1 MIIGERLKGFLKYR
15 NITAKEFAEVI
26 GVTEGMVYKYY
37 KMDSVDSSIIEKWA
51 ETLYVPIMMFLDQNI
66 YDSIV
71 QEASL
76 PKPTNPEG
84 YIASSKKII
93 SDLNRQPIL
102 DIRVSAGH
110 GIGLEG
116 NENEVVEWVNIPK
129 FDGCY
134 GIMVYGDS
142 MYDRFKSGD
151 VVFVRPIKGRNDF
164 DFGQCYVVITN
175 EDRYIKN
182 IYESSKGNQYVTMT
196 SYNTEINPDG
206 RRKYPDKDI
215 YIDDIKHL
223 YKVAGKLRRD
233 QL

>member
-1 MIIGERLKGFLKYR
+1 MGREKNINEAMNYLIYKKMISSQEELAKKMSITKESVSRALNGNKSYLTDKFLNKFNETFDGVFDINWLLKGEGEMLR
-15 NITAKEFAEVI
+15 SSNIVAPVI
-26 GVTEGMVYKYY
+26 V
-37 KMDSVDSSIIEKWA
+37 S
-51 ETLYVPIMMFLDQNI
+51 NI
-66 YDSIV
+66 N
-71 QEASL
+71 
-76 PKPTNPEG
+76 K
-84 YIASSKKII
+84 
-93 SDLNRQPIL
+93 QPIL

-110 GIGLEG
+110 GVGLEG
-116 NENEVVEWVNIPK
+116 SENEVVEWVNIPK

-151 VVFVRPIKGRNDF
+151 VVFVRPIAGRNDF
-164 DFGQCYVVITN
+164 DYGQCYVVITN

-182 IYESSKGNQYVTMT
+182 IYESSKGNEYITMT
-196 SYNTEINPDG
+196 SYNIEINPDG

-215 YIDDIKHL
+215 YIDEIKHL

>member
-1 MIIGERLKGFLKYR
+1 MDREKNINEAVNYLIYKKMISSQEELAKKVGV
-15 NITAKEFAEVI
+15 AKE
-26 GVTEGMVYKYY
+26 
-37 KMDSVDSSIIEKWA
+37 SISRALNGNKSYLTDKFLNKFN
-51 ETLYVPIMMFLDQNI
+51 ETFDNIFNINWLLYGDGEMLKDANTTLILSN
-66 YDSIV
+66 S
-71 QEASL
+71 
-76 PKPTNPEG
+76 
-84 YIASSKKII
+84 
-93 SDLNRQPIL
+93 NRQPIL

>member
-1 MIIGERLKGFLKYR
+1 MTKEKRHYLQDLLDYLQ
-15 NITAKEFAEVI
+15 ITAASFAKSL
-26 GVTEGMVYKYY
+26 G
-37 KMDSVDSSIIEKWA
+37 
-51 ETLYVPIMMFLDQNI
+51 
-66 YDSIV
+66 YDSPNKIYYILRFRNGISIEIARDITRV
-71 QEASL
+71 YPSINYEWL
-76 PKPTNPEG
+76 LTGDGEMLKEGNTNTLSIP
-84 YIASSKKII
+84 SNSNK
-93 SDLNRQPIL
+93 QPIL

-182 IYESSKGNQYVTMT
+182 IYESSKGSEYITMT
-196 SYNTEINPDG
+196 SYNTELNPDG

-215 YIDDIKHL
+215 YIDEIKHL

>member
-1 MIIGERLKGFLKYR
+1 MTREKRHYLQDLLDYLQ
-15 NITAKEFAEVI
+15 ITAASFAKSL
-26 GVTEGMVYKYY
+26 G
-37 KMDSVDSSIIEKWA
+37 
-51 ETLYVPIMMFLDQNI
+51 
-66 YDSIV
+66 YDSPNKIYYILRFRNGMSIEIARDITRV
-71 QEASL
+71 YPSINYEWLLAG
-76 PKPTNPEG
+76 EG
-84 YIASSKKII
+84 KMLKSENATLTLSNS
-93 SDLNRQPIL
+93 NRQPIL

-110 GIGLEG
+110 GVGLEG

-151 VVFVRPIKGRNDF
+151 VVFVRPIAGRNDF
-164 DFGQCYVVITN
+164 DYGQCYVVITN

-182 IYESSKGNQYVTMT
+182 IYESSKGNEYITMT

-215 YIDDIKHL
+215 YINDIKHL

>member
-1 MIIGERLKGFLKYR
+1 MTKEKRHYLQDLLDHLQ
-15 NITAKEFAEVI
+15 ITAASFAKSL
-26 GVTEGMVYKYY
+26 G
-37 KMDSVDSSIIEKWA
+37 
-51 ETLYVPIMMFLDQNI
+51 
-66 YDSIV
+66 YDSPNKIYYILRFRNGMSV
-71 QEASL
+71 EIARDITRVYPKINYEWLLTGEGGMTKSNNAQVSL
-76 PKPTNPEG
+76 IPSN
-84 YIASSKKII
+84 S
-93 SDLNRQPIL
+93 NRQPIL
-102 DIRVSAGH
+102 DIRVSAGQ

-151 VVFVRPIKGRNDF
+151 VVFVRPIAGRNDF
-164 DFGQCYVVITN
+164 DYGQCYVVITN

-182 IYESSKGNQYVTMT
+182 IYESSKGNEYITMT

-215 YIDDIKHL
+215 YINDIKHL

>member
-1 MIIGERLKGFLKYR
+1 MNELSRIKIAIQWLIGQNIADNQEGIGRLLGYTNKSAFSQILNGKKPLPETFINRLCALKAELNDNWLLAGEGDMLKG
-15 NITAKEFAEVI
+15 N
-26 GVTEGMVYKYY
+26 
-37 KMDSVDSSIIEKWA
+37 
-51 ETLYVPIMMFLDQNI
+51 N
-66 YDSIV
+66 
-71 QEASL
+71 
-76 PKPTNPEG
+76 TNPSL
-84 YIASSKKII
+84 IQSNSS
-93 SDLNRQPIL
+93 RQPIL

-182 IYESSKGNQYVTMT
+182 IYESSKGSEYITMT
-196 SYNTEINPDG
+196 SYNTELNPDG

-223 YKVAGKLRRD
+223 YKVSGKLRRD

>member
-1 MIIGERLKGFLKYR
+1 MKEKRERFLKAFNYLRGEGIINTQLDLADKMSANNVNIGYALKGNKSYLTDKF
-15 NITAKEFAEVI
+15 
-26 GVTEGMVYKYY
+26 
-37 KMDSVDSSIIEKWA
+37 
-51 ETLYVPIMMFLDQNI
+51 
-66 YDSIV
+66 
-71 QEASL
+71 
-76 PKPTNPEG
+76 
-84 YIASSKKII
+84 
-93 SDLNRQPIL
+93 LNRFNETFDGIFDINWLLKGDGEMLRSGNIVAPVIVSNINKQPIL

-110 GIGLEG
+110 GVGLEG

-151 VVFVRPIKGRNDF
+151 VVFVRPIAGRNDF
-164 DFGQCYVVITN
+164 DYGQCYVVITN

-182 IYESSKGNQYVTMT
+182 IYESSKGNEYITMT

-215 YIDDIKHL
+215 YINDIKHL

>member
-1 MIIGERLKGFLKYR
+1 MSVFEEFVKVNRLKKKDVAEYLNVSAAF
-15 NITAKEFAEVI
+15 ITQLVQ
-26 GVTEGMVYKYY
+26 GVRSVPE
-37 KMDSVDSSIIEKWA
+37 DSVALIKANSKWNTSMFGDKYILSNKSDMLEDEKPNTLSI
-51 ETLYVPIMMFLDQNI
+51 
-66 YDSIV
+66 
-71 QEASL
+71 SL
-76 PKPTNPEG
+76 N
-84 YIASSKKII
+84 S
-93 SDLNRQPIL
+93 NRQPIF

-110 GIGLEG
+110 GVGLEG
-116 NENEVVEWVNIPK
+116 NENDAVEWVSIPK

-182 IYESSKGNQYVTMT
+182 IYESPKGDGYITMT
-196 SYNTEINPDG
+196 SYNIELNPDG

-215 YIDDIKHL
+215 YVNDIKHL